1 MMKKLLKRRT
11 AGRNNSQVSNN
22 SFQLNSSE
30 RKQSFCVPLCVEI
43 KAKYEKKMEL
53 LPQELD
59 NMRKNQTSERED
71 HWNSHIAAL
80 IEDHNKAFS
89 EANTLVNHMRRDVD
103 ANCLLKV

>member
-1 MMKKLLKRRT
+1 MMNKLLKRGT
-11 AGRNNSQVSNN
+11 AWRNSSQVNN
-22 SFQLNSSE
+22 NAFQLNSSKQ
-30 RKQSFCVPLCVEI
+30 KQSFCVILCVEI
-43 KAKYEKKMEL
+43 KAKYEKKTEL

-89 EANTLVNHMRRDVD
+89 EANSLVNHMQHDVD
-103 ANCLLKV
+103 VSCSLKV